1 MARKKKAVEVEVKP
15 VTYTFTEQ
23 QFERLNQIIT
33 WDNPI
38 DDVKSIKDMGD
49 ASLLEIGYA
58 IGELHTKF
66 EKALNDAK
74 DILNEVDP
82 EGGEDESDVE
92 EFDNYEEDD
101 EN

>member
-82 EGGEDESDVE
+82 EGGEDESDV
-92 EFDNYEEDD
+92 D
-101 EN
+101 

>member
-1 MARKKKAVEVEVKP
+1 MAKKKKVVEVEVKP

-33 WDNPI
+33 WDNPLDEI
-38 DDVKSIKDMGD
+38 KIIKDMGD

-58 IGELHTKF
+58 IGELYSKF
-66 EKALNDAK
+66 EKVLNDAK

-82 EGGEDESDVE
+82 EGGEE
-92 EFDNYEEDD
+92 NEEDD
-101 EN
+101 SDNWDDDDNNN